1 MAICHVC
8 KGKCYCTV
16 CGGTGLLTIN
26 PHSSP
31 AYVRTAGDG
40 KSKCY
45 ACNGTGKCCQ
55 CNGTGRV

>member
-16 CGGTGLLTIN
+16 CEGTGLLKIN
-26 PHSSP
+26 MYPSP
-31 AYVRTAGDG
+31 PYILGNGNG

-45 ACNGTGKCCQ
+45 ACDGTGKCCQ